1 MSDYVRERCEPGQVI
16 EFEAPLGAFYLRQVE
31 RPLVMVAGG
40 TGLSAFLGMLDDLAH
55 KGSCGQPVRLYYG
68 VTNFRDL
75 CVLDRLK
82 EYASQY
88 VEKTLTGRRCGV
100 SRW

>member
-1 MSDYVRERCEPGQVI
+1 
-16 EFEAPLGAFYLRQVE
+16 
-31 RPLVMVAGG
+31 MVAGG